1 MGGFPPS
8 CAMLGVT
15 ARLGAASSSSSPG
28 EPLAPRPVQPGGPLS
43 PSLPSPGAAGGG
55 RGCAPCSAVSLSPG
69 CAAQPLHAS
78 SDVEIPCAPSSVPSS
93 WLYFFGVSPFAS
105 TSCPLSFL
113 LAMCMGQQGQPEP
126 RGAQR
131 GAGGH
136 PRGGAGLGEP
146 PAHTRSCRRERASLA
161 CDGEHQL
168 HGQVG
173 RGAAR
178 GSMGRPPRSRAADE

>member
-1 MGGFPPS
+1 MLPPPLPPPGS
-8 CAMLGVT
+8 RSHRV
-15 ARLGAASSSSSPG
+15 RSS
-28 EPLAPRPVQPGGPLS
+28 RGPPS

-55 RGCAPCSAVSLSPG
+55 RGCAPFSAVSLSLG
-69 CAAQPLHAS
+69 RAAQPLHAS
-78 SDVEIPCAPSSVPSS
+78 SDAEISCTPSSVPSS

-126 RGAQR
+126 RGTQR

-146 PAHTRSCRRERASLA
+146 PAHTRSCRREQASLA
-161 CDGEHQL
+161 CDGEHQPEGFC
-168 HGQVG
+168 GQVG

-178 GSMGRPPRSRAADE
+178 GSTGRPPRSGAVDEWMTE